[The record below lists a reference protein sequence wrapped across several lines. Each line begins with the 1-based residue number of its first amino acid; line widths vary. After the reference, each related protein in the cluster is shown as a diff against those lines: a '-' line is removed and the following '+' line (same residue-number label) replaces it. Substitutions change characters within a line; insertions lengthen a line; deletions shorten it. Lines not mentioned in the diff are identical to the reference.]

1 MGRRIGKQWRLK
13 SKRCYSFAVREPSVV
28 EVDENLRCIEAALGQ
43 YGKARLR
50 LVVSVYGPGLDGPR
64 YWTLLGEGGST
75 ELDSLAAV
83 DAFLARL
90 RQLLEEK
97 A

>member
-1 MGRRIGKQWRLK
+1 M
-13 SKRCYSFAVREPSVV
+13 SV
-28 EVDENLRCIEAALGQ
+28 DKKTRG
-43 YGKARLR
+43 ARLR